1 MDNPQDMLRLLGDPA
16 AKPRLLV
23 VDDQP
28 LNIQVI
34 YQAFAADHQVF
45 MATSG
50 AQALAMCASNPPDLL
65 LLDVVMPDIDGL
77 EVCRRLKAD
86 EATRHIPVIFVTGH
100 SDPTEETRGLE
111 VGAVDFIAKP
121 VNPRIVRARVR
132 THLMLKFQA
141 DLLRQLAQRDG
152 LTGVYNRR
160 HFDVCLEAECRRA
173 ARSKC
178 PISLLMIDVDDF
190 KRFND
195 RYGHQLGDDALR
207 QVAQALQFGFS
218 RAGDVV
224 ARYGGEEFAA
234 ILPDTDE
241 EAALALA
248 ERTERYIRAL
258 AIPHEA
264 SRAAPVLTVSIGAA
278 AHVAGLDA
286 AGPTEPSALLA
297 LADQQLY
304 EAKRQGR
311 GRVVLAQRTASAPS

>member
-1 MDNPQDMLRLLGDPA
+1 MDNPQDMLRLLGDKA

-23 VDDQP
+23 VDDQAI
-28 LNIQVI
+28 NIQVI

-50 AQALAMCASNPPDLL
+50 SQALAMCAANPPELL

-77 EVCRRLKAD
+77 EVCRRLKAN

-100 SDPTEETRGLE
+100 SDPAEETRGLE

-121 VNPRIVRARVR
+121 INPQIVRARVR
-132 THLMLKFQA
+132 TRLMLKFQA

-160 HFDVCLEAECRRA
+160 HFDACLQAECKRA
-173 ARSKC
+173 ARSGC
-178 PISLLMIDVDDF
+178 HLSLLMIDVDDF
-190 KRFND
+190 KPYND
-195 RYGHQLGDDALR
+195 RYGHQSGDDVLR
-207 QVAQALQFGFS
+207 QVAQALQLGFG

-224 ARYGGEEFAA
+224 ARYGGEEFACV
-234 ILPDTDE
+234 LPDTDAQ
-241 EAALALA
+241 AAWVLA
-248 ERTERYIRAL
+248 ERTEQYIRAL
-258 AIPHEA
+258 GIAHEA
-264 SRAAPVLTVSIGAA
+264 SRVAPVLTVSIGAA
-278 AHVAGLDA
+278 VHAYGADGALPA
-286 AGPTEPSALLA
+286 EPSALLT

-311 GRVVLAQRTASAPS
+311 GRVVLAAQTLGPS

>member
-1 MDNPQDMLRLLGDPA
+1 MDNPQDMLLLLGEKS

-23 VDDQP
+23 VDDQAV
-28 LNIQVI
+28 NIQVI

-50 AQALAMCASNPPDLL
+50 AQALAMCAANPPDLL

-100 SDPTEETRGLE
+100 SDPAEETRGLE

-121 VNPRIVRARVR
+121 INPQIVRARVR

-160 HFDVCLEAECRRA
+160 HFDACLEAECRRA
-173 ARSKC
+173 ARSRQ
-178 PISLLMIDVDDF
+178 PLSLLMIDVDDF
-190 KRFND
+190 KRYND
-195 RYGHQLGDDALR
+195 RYGHQAGDDVLR
-207 QVAQALQFGFS
+207 QVAQALQFGFA

-224 ARYGGEEFAA
+224 ARYGGEEFACV
-234 ILPDTDE
+234 LPDTE
-241 EAALALA
+241 ATAALALA
-248 ERTERYIRAL
+248 ERTEQYIRAL
-258 AIPHEA
+258 GIAHEA
-264 SRAAPVLTVSIGAA
+264 SRVGPVLTVSIG
-278 AHVAGLDA
+278 VAVY
-286 AGPTEPSALLA
+286 AGGSGSSAEVEPSALLA

-311 GRVVLAQRTASAPS
+311 GRVVLAVHTLGPS